1 MTDSI
6 VARRRMPVAW
16 QHPAFRRLT
25 GVWVLTNLADS
36 ALFLMVAVWVKELS
50 GSDAAAVIV
59 FAMMSLPAFFAPILG
74 HLADRFSRKWLLVG
88 SNLGIAAVIA
98 TLFFVSST
106 SWLWLIYVVI
116 FAYGAVGYLTGA
128 AQSGLLRDLLP
139 DEHLASGNGM
149 LSTIDQS
156 LRIIAPVLGT
166 GLYALF
172 GPVVVIAVTMGCFAA
187 AAGVMVGIR
196 VVESPLETATRGRY
210 FKEVMAGFHH
220 LASTPMLGRLTIA
233 IAVAFAATGLVN
245 VAAFPVIER
254 GLALDAA
261 AIGPLVTVQGIGAV
275 AAGAVSARAIGSFG
289 ETRVFGAGLLLLGL
303 GVIPLLSGVLLAVIV
318 GLAAVGAG
326 VTWAVVSYVTLRQ
339 RLTPAR
345 LQGRTSAAAN
355 VSINLPQTVVMFV
368 GAALIAIVDYR
379 VLIAVT
385 AVAVLAAALLTPR
398 ARVEGLVSAG
408 AAKDARE

>member
-1 MTDSI
+1 MAET
-6 VARRRMPVAW
+6 VVPRRRMPLAW
-16 QHPAFRRLT
+16 EHPAFRRLT
-25 GVWVLTNLADS
+25 GAWVLTNLADS

-50 GSDAAAVIV
+50 GSDAAAVMV
-59 FAMMSLPAFFAPILG
+59 FAMMSLPAFLAPILG

-88 SNLGIAAVIA
+88 CNLGIAAVIA
-98 TLFFVSST
+98 TLFFASST

-116 FAYGAVGYLTGA
+116 FAYGTVGYLTGA
-128 AQSGLLRDLLP
+128 AQSGLLKDLLP

-149 LSTIDQS
+149 LSTIDQT

-172 GPVVVIAVTMGCFAA
+172 GPHVVIAVTIGCFASA
-187 AAGVMVGIR
+187 AAVMVGMR
-196 VVESPLETATRGRY
+196 VVESPQESATPGRY

-220 LASTPMLGRLTIA
+220 LASTPMLGRLTVA

-275 AAGAVSARAIGSFG
+275 VAGAISARAIGRFG

-303 GVIPLLSGVLLAVIV
+303 GVIPLLSGVLPAVIA

-326 VTWAVVSYVTLRQ
+326 VTWAVVAYVTLRQ

-345 LQGRTSAAAN
+345 LQGRTAAAAN

-368 GAALIAIVDYR
+368 GAALIALVDYR

-385 AVAVLAAALLTPR
+385 AIAVLAAALLTPR
-398 ARVEGLVSAG
+398 SRTKGLVSVG
-408 AAKDARE
+408 AAEDARE